1 MIIKKTTNKIKKF
14 LVAGILSISMSGVAM
29 AAVEWNTAV
38 TSEYI
43 WRGMSQGKGAA
54 VSGGIDVSGESGFS
68 AGVWVSNV
76 DFGDNATYELDVYF
90 GYSFGPVSVGY
101 IYYAYPDN
109 TDAGYDFSEVNISAD
124 IGAFSLGAN
133 ILADADW
140 DMDFGD
146 DVYYTIDTGFAV
158 NDAIGIGLH
167 LGFYD
172 YDAADE
178 ETDYGISIDFDSG
191 FSFAIIDSSR
201 DDSDPFFVITYAIGG

>member
-1 MIIKKTTNKIKKF
+1 MIFKKTTNKIKKF
-14 LVAGILSISMSGVAM
+14 LVAAILSVSMTGVAT

-76 DFGDNATYELDVYF
+76 DFGDNATYELDIYA

-191 FSFAIIDSSR
+191 FSFATLISN
-201 DDSDPFFVITYAIGG
+201 FNTNF